1 MIEPKLEVSNSLFYK
16 INLIYATESGYGYT
30 LHHQLFI
37 GDA

>member
-16 INLIYATESGYGYT
+16 ISLIYATESGYGYT
-30 LHHQLFI
+30 LHYQLFI